1 MTIINTVLELIIGES
16 VLRKPGLRSHECG
29 RAESLEI
36 RKKANI
42 HFLGSEALESGWPQ
56 LQLGMVMTCLCTIS
70 IFLVRPAEY

>member
-42 HFLGSEALESGWPQ
+42 HFLGSEALESGWHQ
-56 LQLGMVMTCLCTIS
+56 L
-70 IFLVRPAEY
+70 